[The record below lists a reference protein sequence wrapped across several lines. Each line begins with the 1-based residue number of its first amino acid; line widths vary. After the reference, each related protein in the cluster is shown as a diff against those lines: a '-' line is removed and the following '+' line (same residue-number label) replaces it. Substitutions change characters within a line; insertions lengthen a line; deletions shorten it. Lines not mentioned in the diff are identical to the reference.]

1 MRSYLCISGD
11 LLGVFFLGCSVGC
24 DVDNE
29 ENANVLVD
37 GGKLAHVVF
46 SNVVANMRGR
56 VTQAPTRDYFK
67 EPNSAPEVTFTLTP
81 HHAALTL
88 PPREQSEGR

>member
-1 MRSYLCISGD
+1 MRSYHCISGD

-56 VTQAPTRDYFK
+56 VTQAPTRDYFSMTRSRGGEK
-67 EPNSAPEVTFTLTP
+67 EPNSAPRSLSPSP
-81 HHAALTL
+81 HTMPL
-88 PPREQSEGR
+88 